1 MTSSENL
8 RYWSLVQNLI
18 SPADF
23 DPMDSALRHGF
34 DVSP

>member
-23 DPMDSALRHGF
+23 DPMDSALRRGF
-34 DVSP
+34 DKRA

>member
-18 SPADF
+18 SPADL

-34 DVSP
+34 DESP